1 MERCRERNLKLNK
14 EKLKFRRKKVRF
26 VGHLLTSEGV
36 RADPDKVKAVQN
48 MPTPTD
54 VSGVRRFVGFGTY
67 FSKFLPR
74 LSDQCK
80 PLRKLTIQNADW
92 CWLKTH
98 EKAVQENKTLVCKL
112 SVLKYY
118 DPKEELTL
126 QCDASLTGL
135 GASLLQCRQP
145 ISFASRAL
153 TDAETRSAQIE
164 KEMLAI
170 VFSLERF
177 HQYTYGRSVNV
188 DSGHKP
194 LESIVKKS
202 LLAAPR
208 RFQRM
213 LLQLQQ
219 YNYNICYKPGRTMY
233 VADTLSRDYLNE
245 TGTTSFE
252 RDLEIVNMVQFLHM
266 TNVRLSEIRKHSYE
280 YESLQV
286 LMDVIL
292 HGWPTKRD
300 DVISLAKL
308 YFDFQDELSV
318 QDGILF
324 RGERAIIPKAIC
336 LDMMQ
341 RIHSSHLGI
350 GGCLRRAKENVFW
363 PGMQSEIIT
372 QYISSCETCQ
382 MFETK
387 QQKEILIPHDVPDR
401 LWIKVGTDLCSSDGD
416 YYLVT
421 VDYFSNC
428 W

>member
-1 MERCRERNLKLNK
+1 
-14 EKLKFRRKKVRF
+14 
-26 VGHLLTSEGV
+26 
-36 RADPDKVKAVQN
+36 
-48 MPTPTD
+48 
-54 VSGVRRFVGFGTY
+54 
-67 FSKFLPR
+67 
-74 LSDQCK
+74 
-80 PLRKLTIQNADW
+80 
-92 CWLKTH
+92 
-98 EKAVQENKTLVCKL
+98 
-112 SVLKYY
+112 
-118 DPKEELTL
+118 
-126 QCDASLTGL
+126 
-135 GASLLQCRQP
+135 
-145 ISFASRAL
+145 
-153 TDAETRSAQIE
+153 
-164 KEMLAI
+164 
-170 VFSLERF
+170 
-177 HQYTYGRSVNV
+177 
-188 DSGHKP
+188 
-194 LESIVKKS
+194 
-202 LLAAPR
+202 
-208 RFQRM
+208 
-213 LLQLQQ
+213 
-219 YNYNICYKPGRTMY
+219 
-233 VADTLSRDYLNE
+233 
-245 TGTTSFE
+245 
-252 RDLEIVNMVQFLHM
+252 
-266 TNVRLSEIRKHSYE
+266 
-280 YESLQV
+280 
-286 LMDVIL
+286 MDVIL

-300 DVISLAKL
+300 DVISLAKP